1 MLYWVLKLLVFEP
14 VARLVTRPWIE
25 GEEHIPA
32 TGPALLVCNHLH
44 ASETI
49 LLPSLLRRRLT
60 FPAKIE
66 LFRGNNLFARFI
78 GRFLEA
84 IKMVPMDRSGG
95 QASASSIDAIRDR
108 LTADGDVV
116 IIFPEGSRSPDGR
129 LYKGR
134 TGTARIVLAAAG
146 VPVIPVAVINTVP
159 RRNVLGIPVIRRPG
173 VRIGRAL
180 DFSAYAAAGNDRDT
194 LRWVTDELMN
204 AVMELSG
211 QVYVDVYAS
220 SVKQA
225 LRNGTEL
232 AQPTP
237 ARPGLGRPTPKRP
250 APTDSAA

>member
-1 MLYWVLKLLVFEP
+1 MLKLLVFQP

-25 GEEHIPA
+25 GQEHIPSS
-32 TGPALLVCNHLH
+32 GPALLVGNHLH

-49 LLPSLLRRRLT
+49 LLPSLLRRRIT

-66 LFRGNNLFARFI
+66 LFHGHNPVGRFI
-78 GRFLEA
+78 GHFLAA

-108 LTADGDVV
+108 LTEDGEVV
-116 IIFPEGSRSPDGR
+116 MIFPEGSRSPDGR

-146 VPVIPVAVINTVP
+146 VPVIPLAVVNTVP
-159 RRNVLGIPVIRRPG
+159 RRNRLGIPMIARPG
-173 VRIGRAL
+173 IRIGRPL
-180 DFSAYAAAGNDRDT
+180 DFSGYAAAGNDRDT

-225 LRNGTEL
+225 LTNGTEL

-237 ARPGLGRPTPKRP
+237 PRPGFGRPRPKL
-250 APTDSAA
+250 AALLDDTAA

>member
-1 MLYWVLKLLVFEP
+1 LLYWVLKLLFVEP
-14 VARLVTRPWIE
+14 LARLVTRPWLE
-25 GEEHIPA
+25 GQQHIPA
-32 TGPALLVCNHLH
+32 TGPALLVSNHLH
-44 ASETI
+44 ASETV
-49 LLPSLLRRRLT
+49 LLPALLRRRIT

-66 LFRGNNLFARFI
+66 LFRGRNPFAKLI
-78 GRFLEA
+78 GRFLAA
-84 IKMVPMDRSGG
+84 IKMLPMDRSGG
-95 QASASSIDAIRDR
+95 QASATSIDALRDR
-108 LTADGDVV
+108 LLGGEVV

-159 RRNVLGIPVIRRPG
+159 RRNRLGLPMISRPG
-173 VRIGRAL
+173 FRIGRPL

-194 LRWVTDELMN
+194 LRWVTDQLMN

-211 QVYVDVYAS
+211 QTYVDVYAS

-237 ARPGLGRPTPKRP
+237 PRPGFGRPVPKVP
-250 APTDSAA
+250 APEGSAA